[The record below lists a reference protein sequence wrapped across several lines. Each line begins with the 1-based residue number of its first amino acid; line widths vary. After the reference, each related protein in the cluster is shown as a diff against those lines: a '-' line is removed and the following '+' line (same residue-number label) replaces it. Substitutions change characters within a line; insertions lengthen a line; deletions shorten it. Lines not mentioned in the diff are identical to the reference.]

1 LFLENDRATIHKPR
15 EQSGFTDGR
24 HKVSPDSEQ
33 IEPTVTTSQKVKL
46 CESGVNQ
53 RQARAKRE

>member
-1 LFLENDRATIHKPR
+1 MERHSESR
-15 EQSGFTDGR
+15 EQSGFTYGR
-24 HKVSPDSEQ
+24 HEVSPDSEQ

-46 CESGVNQ
+46 CERGVNP